1 MCCQYLQIPL
11 NSLNTFRA
19 MIQGIYTPNLVP
31 FNDDSSINEGELR
44 RIVNWLIEK
53 GVNGL
58 YPNGS
63 TGEFIRLS
71 FEERKRVIRIVAEET
86 RGRIPILA
94 GAAESNIMMILDA
107 CKTYA
112 DLGCTAV
119 SVTGPYYYKVS
130 QESIEY
136 FFREL
141 AKRSPIDIVLYNIPQ
156 FSNEISVPVV
166 KRLAMDCPRIVGIKD
181 SSRDMP
187 RFVNTLHEIK
197 PQRPDFS
204 CLTGCEE
211 ILFPSLLMGGDGGT
225 IATSGIVPEVVMK
238 LYDYFLHQNWQE
250 AKRIQFKL
258 LDLINAMLYGTNF
271 PEGFRAG
278 MSLRGFK
285 LGTTRQL
292 ISPKEK
298 SDLEDIR
305 SKIACILTECGFH
318 EAASACH
325 GQCSHEDKPSSSTH
339 HQATIPSSTPS
350 SSLDADAI
358 VREVMKKLQS
368 R

>member
-1 MCCQYLQIPL
+1 
-11 NSLNTFRA
+11 
-19 MIQGIYTPNLVP
+19 MITGIYTPNLVP
-31 FNDDSSINEGELR
+31 FSDDGSINEDELR
-44 RIVNWLIEK
+44 RLINWLIEK

-86 RGRIPILA
+86 RGRVPILA
-94 GAAESNIMMILDA
+94 GAAEPNMTMALDA
-107 CKTYA
+107 CKAYA
-112 DLGCTAV
+112 DLGCDAV
-119 SVTGPYYYKVS
+119 SVTGPYYFKVS
-130 QESIEY
+130 QESIEHY
-136 FFREL
+136 FREL

-156 FSNEISVPVV
+156 FSNEISLPVV
-166 KRLAMDCPRIVGIKD
+166 KRLALDCPRIVGIKD

-187 RFVNTLHEIK
+187 RFLNTLHQIK
-197 PQRPDFS
+197 PERPDFS
-204 CLTGCEE
+204 CLIGCEE
-211 ILFPSLLMGGDGGT
+211 ILFPTLLMGGDGGT

-238 LYDYFLHQNWQE
+238 LYDCFKKKNWDE
-250 AKRIQFKL
+250 AKRIQLKL
-258 LDLINAMLYGTNF
+258 LDLINAMLFGTNF

-298 SDLEDIR
+298 EDLEDIR
-305 SKIACILTECGFH
+305 SKLACILKDCGFS

-325 GQCSHEDKPSSSTH
+325 CNCEHEEKPSRPAARAPAHEPASGGM
-339 HQATIPSSTPS
+339 
-350 SSLDADAI
+350 DADAI
-358 VREVMKKLQS
+358 VREVMRKLQN